1 MDRVAIGLE
10 LCVYLM
16 AYARVHVVW
25 PGKHKQGR
33 PLILG
38 TLYFKFGELDE
49 TKPAGS
55 VKIRVETII
64 YYLEKYS
71 KDIIER
77 KLKRL
82 GPIPKE
88 LLV

>member
-1 MDRVAIGLE
+1 MDQPTFTPVQKIVE
-10 LCVYLM
+10 SS
-16 AYARVHVVW
+16 
-25 PGKHKQGR
+25 
-33 PLILG
+33 G

-71 KDIIER
+71 KEIIER

-82 GPIPKE
+82 EPIPKE

>member
-1 MDRVAIGLE
+1 MWHGST
-10 LCVYLM
+10 YLYTS
-16 AYARVHVVW
+16 AKDCRKLWH
-25 PGKHKQGR
+25 
-33 PLILG
+33 LILQIWR
-38 TLYFKFGELDE
+38 ELDE

-55 VKIRVETII
+55 IKIRVETIV

-71 KDIIER
+71 QDIIQK

-88 LLV
+88 LL